1 MGLDQ
6 YLTAKTTIVGSEY
19 APKES
24 QETYNKVL
32 SAVGA
37 SPVNKVSVS
46 MATVGIEVAYWRKQN
61 AIHKW
66 FVDNVQNGVDECQ
79 ESYVSREKLT
89 TLLELCNRVIAEPS
103 EAGTLLPS
111 QSGFFF
117 GSTDYDEWYHDGVKY
132 TAETLTALLADP
144 QYEGWEFYYQ
154 SSW

>member
-6 YLTAKTTIVGSEY
+6 YLTAKTTVVGSEY
-19 APKES
+19 APQES
-24 QETYNKVL
+24 RETYEKVL

-37 SPVNKVSVS
+37 SPINRVAVP
-46 MATVGIEVAYWRKQN
+46 MATVGLEVAYWRKQN

-79 ESYVSREKLT
+79 ESYVSREKLAS
-89 TLLELCNRVIAEPS
+89 LLELCNRVIADPS
-103 EAGTLLPS
+103 QADTFLPS

-117 GSTDYDEWYHDGVKY
+117 GSTEYDEWYHDGVKY

-144 QYEGWEFYYQ
+144 QYEGWDFYYQ